1 MFTCVLSDSGLS
13 YSAETVQKVSEK
25 LHEYIKEVYG
35 DVYVDNLR
43 TGSTYARCN
52 IISSPGDYIIHP
64 SLNPTNEIY
73 CTIS

>member
-1 MFTCVLSDSGLS
+1 MFTCVLSDSGVS
-13 YSAETVQKVSEK
+13 YSAETVRKVSEK

-35 DVYVDNLR
+35 DVHVDNLR

-52 IISSPGDYIIHP
+52 IISSPGNYIIRP
-64 SLNPTNEIY
+64 SLNPTKEIY